1 MYRGRVLN
9 DLWTEQRV
17 TLQFQ
22 GCQADI
28 SGIRASGFAHAI
40 LRPSV
45 WVACRRSLTTVYQ
58 S

>member
-45 WVACRRSLTTVYQ
+45 
-58 S
+58 